1 MLKMVQQFLHM
12 PTLCIHRQSVH
23 IQVCS
28 VINFEGK
35 GKRANI
41 ESSESITG
49 TIEALLTNVGK
60 LFFLLLKHSYIV

>member
-1 MLKMVQQFLHM
+1 MPKMVQQFLPV
-12 PTLCIHRQSVH
+12 PTLCTHQQSVH
-23 IQVCS
+23 IQVGS

-49 TIEALLTNVGK
+49 TIGALLTNVSK